1 MVVSFPSV
9 TDWILP
15 IVLTLTSLKISEAQF
30 WTKTPRDPFIVVDG
44 VNNTNVDLV
53 WGYSEP
59 EDRITFVA
67 ITRKRQQVGTND
79 EITIASRFGAGSDFI
94 IKNRNLL
101 SKYNPRQP
109 ATLQLLNVK
118 DGDEYVYSMS
128 VFYRDAQGGG
138 RNSFDSVFVDVKVP
152 PRMITLPARKTR
164 NGIGSNLTLTCEVS
178 GDPLPN
184 ITWTRE
190 GATTWTRE
198 GATTNQLVNAT
209 GSVLNLVRIQLN
221 DAGSYRCT
229 ADNGYGV
236 VSSLASVNIICS
248 SHCKTT
254 TVLLRLLQG
263 IGWTDALRTRGSLQF
278 EELASN
284 LTAAISSPYSRP
296 ENEGKRPYYINIKE
310 FSLRS
315 GIVQAIVDLQFSSGL
330 MDPLQPLH
338 VDIADG
344 ELGPF
349 TVDTQLVV
357 NPISP
362 NIIEISANQTV
373 TEGDDVILDCKADGN
388 PTPNVT
394 WTRRSD
400 NVAVTMPMTNIRR
413 QDAGGYRC
421 TADNGVVSPATG
433 DVFIIVHEKLSPNII
448 EISANQTVTEGDDV
462 ILDCKADGNPT
473 PNVTWTRRS
482 DNVAVTMPMTNIRR
496 QDAGGYRCTADNGV
510 VSPATGDVF
519 IIVHEKL
526 SPNIIEISANQT
538 ITEGD
543 DVILDC
549 KADGNPTPNVTW
561 TRRSDNVA
569 VTMPMTIIRRQDAG
583 GYRCTADN
591 GVGSPATGDV
601 FIIVHEKLS
610 PNIIEISANQTVTE
624 GDDVILDCKADG
636 NPTPNVTWTRR
647 SDNVAVTMPM
657 TSIRRQ
663 DAGGYRCT
671 ADNGVGS
678 PTTGDV
684 FITVKLKPASEL
696 RRGSI
701 NKVLIYALVPVGVLV
716 VTLVSV
722 VITCYIIRQKK
733 RAQELDRISLQTL
746 LGDVVL
752 QSLLKIEP
760 CHLELTRMRPKNVGI
775 LALHQV

>member
-30 WTKTPRDPFIVVDG
+30 WTKTPRDHFIVVDG

-59 EDRITFVA
+59 EDRILSVTINRIRRHDGA
-67 ITRKRQQVGTND
+67 KD
-79 EITIASRFGAGSDFI
+79 EIAIASRSGAGSRYPTAFI
-94 IKNRNLL
+94 LLDASLL
-101 SKYNPRQP
+101 SKYNALLP

-118 DGDEYVYSMS
+118 NGEEYVYTIK
-128 VFYRDAQGGG
+128 VCYHGAQGILFH
-138 RNSFDSVFVDVKVP
+138 SEDSVFVDVKVP

-254 TVLLRLLQG
+254 TLLLRLLQG

-296 ENEGKRPYYINIKE
+296 ENEGKRPYYINITE
-310 FSLRS
+310 FSLSS
-315 GIVQAIVDLQFSSGL
+315 GIVQAIVELQFSSGL

-373 TEGDDVILDCKADGN
+373 TEEEDVKLECKADGN
-388 PTPNVT
+388 PTPIIT
-394 WTRRSD
+394 WTRRSN
-400 NVAVTMPMTNIRR
+400 NVAVTMPLARIRT
-413 QDAGGYRC
+413 QDAGDYRC
-421 TADNGVVSPATG
+421 TADNGVGSPATG
-433 DVFIIVHEKLSPNII
+433 DVFIMVHEKLSPNII

-473 PNVTWTRRS
+473 PNITWTRRS
-482 DNVAVTMPMTNIRR
+482 DNVAVTMPMT
-496 QDAGGYRCTADNGV
+496 
-510 VSPATGDVF
+510 S
-519 IIVHEKL
+519 
-526 SPNIIEISANQT
+526 
-538 ITEGD
+538 
-543 DVILDC
+543 
-549 KADGNPTPNVTW
+549 
-561 TRRSDNVA
+561 
-569 VTMPMTIIRRQDAG
+569 IRRQDAG

-636 NPTPNVTWTRR
+636 NPTPNITWTRR

-678 PTTGDV
+678 PATGDV
-684 FITVKLKPASEL
+684 FIIVHEKLKPASEL
-696 RRGSI
+696 LGSSM

-733 RAQELDRISLQTL
+733 RVQELDRSLEEAKDIPAFHFNEGIELERNGGKNSIDTSCPRQDMEIREVTEYHEITPY
-746 LGDVVL
+746 
-752 QSLLKIEP
+752 SELK
-760 CHLELTRMRPKNVGI
+760 
-775 LALHQV
+775 AY

>member
-1 MVVSFPSV
+1 
-9 TDWILP
+9 
-15 IVLTLTSLKISEAQF
+15 
-30 WTKTPRDPFIVVDG
+30 
-44 VNNTNVDLV
+44 
-53 WGYSEP
+53 
-59 EDRITFVA
+59 
-67 ITRKRQQVGTND
+67 
-79 EITIASRFGAGSDFI
+79 
-94 IKNRNLL
+94 
-101 SKYNPRQP
+101 
-109 ATLQLLNVK
+109 
-118 DGDEYVYSMS
+118 
-128 VFYRDAQGGG
+128 
-138 RNSFDSVFVDVKVP
+138 
-152 PRMITLPARKTR
+152 MITLPARKTR

-184 ITWTRE
+184 I
-190 GATTWTRE
+190 TWTRE

-296 ENEGKRPYYINIKE
+296 ENEGKRPYYINITE
-310 FSLRS
+310 FSLRA
-315 GIVQAIVDLQFSSGL
+315 GIVQAIVELQFSSGL

-373 TEGDDVILDCKADGN
+373 TEEEDVKLECKADGN
-388 PTPNVT
+388 PTPIIS

-400 NVAVTMPMTNIRR
+400 NVAVTMPLARIRTQDAGDYRCTADNGVGSPATGDVFIIVHEKLSPNIIEISANQTVTEGDDVVLDCKADGNPTPNITWTRRSDNVAVAMPMTSIRR

-421 TADNGVVSPATG
+421 TADNGVGSPATG

-462 ILDCKADGNPT
+462 IMDCKADGNPT
-473 PNVTWTRRS
+473 PNITWTRRS
-482 DNVAVTMPMTNIRR
+482 DNVAVTMPMT
-496 QDAGGYRCTADNGV
+496 
-510 VSPATGDVF
+510 S
-519 IIVHEKL
+519 
-526 SPNIIEISANQT
+526 
-538 ITEGD
+538 
-543 DVILDC
+543 
-549 KADGNPTPNVTW
+549 
-561 TRRSDNVA
+561 
-569 VTMPMTIIRRQDAG
+569 IRRQDAG

-636 NPTPNVTWTRR
+636 NPTPNITWTRR

-678 PTTGDV
+678 PATGDV
-684 FITVKLKPASEL
+684 FIIVHEKLKPASEL
-696 RRGSI
+696 RGSSM

-733 RAQELDRISLQTL
+733 RAQELDRSLEEAKDIPAFHFNEGIELERNGGKNSIDTSCPRQDMEIREVTEYHEITPY
-746 LGDVVL
+746 
-752 QSLLKIEP
+752 SELK
-760 CHLELTRMRPKNVGI
+760 
-775 LALHQV
+775 AY